1 MNAYSKLL
9 NSEILDGIEEIRQN
23 QFIAEMNVMNSMMDY
38 YNKQAEFIE
47 HCNPETCDIDE
58 VFVESSNETSESGSD
73 KPKKKKGGKLLNF
86 LKNIGKAIIDFF
98 KMIGHGIKNL
108 AENIKRFFTKK
119 KKTMDQMCEEAGI
132 PEAGSAS
139 DMEDTTIQ
147 EGFLDAF
154 KKQGKS
160 QNDHAPKQKEP
171 FDDPEF
177 NNFKFRFVNRGEVEI
192 EYKQIFVDDK
202 SIPGHK
208 NTMNKDTFAN
218 VYALITDPDVLKIYE
233 EFVYKMEVF
242 MRQTLTNAHEFKSIK
257 DKENTAKEIFDKV
270 HDSNAPLAEREKSTD
285 ALRAA
290 RSERKEYQKQVRSK
304 SDDLLDCCRRIS
316 DIVAKY
322 KDSEKMKVNVDRLME
337 TSGRYYKLSS
347 RMSEIFNSQY
357 SDMGVLEDMS
367 AVLGPKKSWAYAINE
382 MRNKLNTTSMAISVL
397 CRQINNATVYVSSNY
412 ARRATKVTQLSKFVD
427 LMLKQGVPP
436 RNINEAIMK
445 VCHPKMLG
453 EDPKSGMSRLI
464 LFPTTSDG
472 KDKVIKVAYNAFGIA
487 ANKNEAKFY
496 QYITR
501 SKDPEISEGKDYFAA
516 VRGVTKEQTAIIME
530 RVTPLE
536 DFAEISQTRTKIRNW
551 LKKTSKDG
559 RNPFDLEDLN
569 AGGFGKTVDGRPVCL
584 DYGWAVINDGAIKF
598 RLEF

>member
-1 MNAYSKLL
+1 MNEYSKLL

-38 YNKQAEFIE
+38 YNKESEFIE

-58 VFVESSNETSESGSD
+58 VFVESSNETSESNAD

-86 LKNIGKAIIDFF
+86 LKTIGKAIIDFF
-98 KMIGHGIKNL
+98 KMIGRGIKNL
-108 AENIKRFFTKK
+108 AEKIKGFFTKK

-139 DMEDTTIQ
+139 DTDTTIQ

-154 KKQGKS
+154 KKQGN
-160 QNDHAPKQKEP
+160 QTPKQKEP

-192 EYKQIFVDDK
+192 EYKQIVVDDK
-202 SIPGHK
+202 SIPGHE
-208 NTMNKDTFAN
+208 NEMNKDSFAKA
-218 VYALITDPDVLKIYE
+218 YALITDPEVLKIYE
-233 EFVYKMEVF
+233 EFVDKMEVF
-242 MRQTLTNAHEFKSIK
+242 MRRTLTNAHEFKSIK
-257 DKENTAKEIFDKV
+257 DKENTTHEIFKKV
-270 HDSNAPLAEREKSTD
+270 HDDNNTSLDERLKSGD
-285 ALRAA
+285 VWQAA
-290 RSERKEYQKQVRSK
+290 RSEMVEYQKQVRSK

-322 KDSEKMKVNVDRLME
+322 KDSEKMKVNVDQLMK

-357 SDMGVLEDMS
+357 SNMGVLEDMS
-367 AVLGPKKSWAYAINE
+367 SLFGPKKSWAYAINE
-382 MRNKLNTTSMAISVL
+382 MRNMLNTTSMAISVL

-412 ARRATKVTQLSKFVD
+412 AGRATKVTQLSKFVD

-436 RNINEAIMK
+436 RNINAAIMK

-516 VRGVTKEQTAIIME
+516 VRGVTKEQTVIVME

-536 DFAEISQTRTKIRNW
+536 DFAEISQTRRKIRNW
-551 LKKTSKDG
+551 LEKTSEDG

-569 AGGFGKTVDGRPVCL
+569 AGGFGKTTDGRPVCL
-584 DYGWAVINDGAIKF
+584 DYGWAVINDGALKLRF
-598 RLEF
+598 EF

>member
-1 MNAYSKLL
+1 MNEYSKLL

-98 KMIGHGIKNL
+98 KMIGRGIKNL

-139 DMEDTTIQ
+139 DVEDTTIQ

-208 NTMNKDTFAN
+208 NTMNKDTFAK

-242 MRQTLTNAHEFKSIK
+242 MRQTLTNTHEFKSIK

-270 HDSNAPLAEREKSTD
+270 HDSNAPLAERVKSTD
-285 ALRAA
+285 ALSAA
-290 RSERKEYQKQVRSK
+290 RSERDEYQKQLRSK
-304 SDDLLDCCRRIS
+304 SDDLLDCWRRVSNII
-316 DIVAKY
+316 DKY

-357 SDMGVLEDMS
+357 SDMGVLEDTS
-367 AVLGPKKSWAYAINE
+367 ALFGPKKSWAYAINE
-382 MRNKLNTTSMAISVL
+382 MRNVLNTTSMAISVL

-436 RNINEAIMK
+436 RNINAAIMT

-453 EDPKSGMSRLI
+453 KDPKSGMSRLI

-536 DFAEISQTRTKIRNW
+536 DFAEISQTRKKIRDW
-551 LKKTSKDG
+551 LKKTSGDG